1 MDAMSDSSSNVCGVR
16 TVQSPDGFDVP
27 VPSGAVGLGT
37 GETVTIRDDA
47 DVQVSSKS
55 GNGFYVVVNNADPSN
70 DEASHLF
77 GELATE
83 VGLKSI
89 EELAGAAFGAAVVS
103 APIAIGVFLIGQLVS
118 LLTPSNLTRE
128 IFIRGQ
134 LNDGTPV
141 TYCLLI

>member
-1 MDAMSDSSSNVCGVR
+1 MSDSSTNVCGVR

-27 VPSGAVGLGT
+27 VPSGAVGLGS
-37 GETVTIRDDA
+37 GETVMVRDDA
-47 DVQVSSKS
+47 DVQVSSRS
-55 GNGFYVVVNNADPSN
+55 DNGFYVAVNNADPSN

-77 GELATE
+77 GEFATE

-89 EELAGAAFGAAVVS
+89 EGLAVAAFGAAVS
-103 APIAIGVFLIGQLVS
+103 APIAIGAFLIGQLVS
-118 LLTPSNLTRE
+118 LLTPSNLTHE

>member
-27 VPSGAVGLGT
+27 VPSGAVGLNT
-37 GETVTIRDDA
+37 GETVTIHDDA
-47 DVQVSSKS
+47 EVQVSSKLD
-55 GNGFYVVVNNADPSN
+55 NGFYVVVNNADPSN

-89 EELAGAAFGAAVVS
+89 EGLAVAAFGAAVS
-103 APIAIGVFLIGQLVS
+103 APVAIGVFLIGQLVS